1 MMRDIV
7 GAVVVSVLYICDITD
22 ASVPVWK
29 LKFIFFRLKSKY
41 HTMQHLLKY
50 SLTNLGIVGFAVMI
64 HQYVKTCAHLLTLF
78 SSNTIVSR
86 ILVTMLKRGSTA
98 QHRVIHQSNIASY
111 FVTFVLSRSPKK
123 GFLNA
128 AGRDALK

>member
-50 SLTNLGIVGFAVMI
+50 RVTYHV
-64 HQYVKTCAHLLTLF
+64 
-78 SSNTIVSR
+78 SN
-86 ILVTMLKRGSTA
+86 K
-98 QHRVIHQSNIASY
+98 
-111 FVTFVLSRSPKK
+111 
-123 GFLNA
+123 
-128 AGRDALK
+128 D